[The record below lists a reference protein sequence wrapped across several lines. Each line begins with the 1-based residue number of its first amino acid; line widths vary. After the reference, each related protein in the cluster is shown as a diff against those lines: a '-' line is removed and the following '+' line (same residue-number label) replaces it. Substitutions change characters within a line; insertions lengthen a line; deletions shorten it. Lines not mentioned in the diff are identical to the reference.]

1 MRVFIFYFCYFLSLP
16 IAVAAPQFQAVLET
30 NEISQGETVNL
41 QLILSD
47 SEAQPTANADPDLSP
62 LQGTFEVL
70 SSHKSVS
77 SRYINGKASAQ
88 IIWTYLIEP
97 QQPGQLTLPA
107 LALTTANG
115 VLHTQPQTLIVNASN
130 QSRSDS
136 PKLEASVSNPHP
148 YLYEPVY
155 YTMRFYH
162 FGNLSDLQAIPPS
175 NNVILEPLKELTTN
189 RQQQIDGKNVMVTDV
204 VYLVTPTAPGAW
216 ALDASK
222 VKGLKADKRNH
233 SNNNSF
239 FSFDTN
245 FRPFTTTS
253 NPVALEVR
261 APTQQPWLPAK
272 NVTLTQRWET
282 AIDKAV
288 PRGEPLVR
296 TLVLTAEGVGA
307 QPLPKL
313 EELLTS
319 NDEFRVRSPKP
330 ETERKFQADHKTP
343 LSVVTQ
349 TFSLIPLKTGTITL
363 PALRISWWDIEK
375 QQMRW
380 AELPAQTLNVVEN
393 PQLVTAAAPPNSVPA
408 TPEVR
413 IVTETARFDG
423 LQYTF
428 LGISLVALCF
438 GWWQVRRSQ
447 PIVRPTL
454 PQRPHLTFAELL
466 RQIQATEQLTE
477 LHSLIQKVAQHHW
490 GSPSGISLHTLAQ
503 QIHPQDAE
511 FAEILKKLDAALY
524 GQRTFEPADKQQLIA
539 RMPQFKRPAIT
550 TTRTSTP
557 LLPLNPMT

>member
-70 SSHKSVS
+70 SSQKSVS

-115 VLHTQPQTLIVNASN
+115 VLHTQPQTLIVNASS

-136 PKLEASVSNPHP
+136 PKLEASVSKPHP

-253 NPVALEVR
+253 NPVALDVR

-393 PQLVTAAAPPNSVPA
+393 PQLVTATAPPNSVPA

-447 PIVRPTL
+447 PIVRPTS
-454 PQRPHLTFAELL
+454 PPPAHLTFAELL

-490 GSPSGISLHTLAQ
+490 GFPGGISLHTLAQ

-511 FAEILKKLDAALY
+511 FAEVLKKLDAALY

-550 TTRTSTP
+550 ATRTSTP

>member
-1 MRVFIFYFCYFLSLP
+1 MRVFIFYFCYLLSLP

-70 SSHKSVS
+70 SSQKSIS
-77 SRYINGKASAQ
+77 SRYVNGKASAQ

-115 VLHTQPQTLIVNASN
+115 VLHTQPQTLIVNASS

-204 VYLVTPTAPGAW
+204 VYLVTPTAPGTW
-216 ALDASK
+216 ALEASK
-222 VKGLKADKRNH
+222 VKGLKANKRNH

-253 NPVALEVR
+253 NPVSLEVR

-272 NVTLTQRWET
+272 NVTLIQRWET
-282 AIDKAV
+282 AIDKTV
-288 PRGEPLVR
+288 LRGEPLVR

-343 LSVVTQ
+343 ISVVTQ

-380 AELPAQTLNVVEN
+380 AELPAQTLKVVEN
-393 PQLVTAAAPPNSVPA
+393 PQLVTAAATPNSVPA
-408 TPEVR
+408 TPEIR
-413 IVTETARFDG
+413 IVTETVRFDG

-428 LGISLVALCF
+428 LGISLIALCF

-447 PIVRPTL
+447 PISRPTS
-454 PQRPHLTFAELL
+454 PQPAHLTLAELL

-477 LHSLIQKVAQHHW
+477 LQSLIQKVAQHHW
-490 GSPSGISLHTLAQ
+490 GFLGSISLHTLAQ

-511 FAEILKKLDAALY
+511 FAEVLKKLDAALY
-524 GQRTFEPADKQQLIA
+524 GQRIFEPADKQQLIA
-539 RMPQFKRPAIT
+539 RISQFKRPSTTAIY
-550 TTRTSTP
+550 TSTP
-557 LLPLNPMT
+557 LLPLNPIT